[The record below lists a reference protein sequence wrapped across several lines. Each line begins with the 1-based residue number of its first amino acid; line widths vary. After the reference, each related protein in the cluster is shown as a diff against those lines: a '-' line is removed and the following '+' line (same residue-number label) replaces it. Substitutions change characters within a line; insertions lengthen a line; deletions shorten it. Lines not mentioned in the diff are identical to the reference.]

1 MSDFT
6 LILLVN
12 GRENFTKRWL
22 EYMSLV
28 NFKHKI
34 VIGNGNKKRLFI
46 KKKLI
51 TQDIQNLKSS
61 TIVIIIKIIK
71 IIIL

>member
-22 EYMSLV
+22 EYMSLI

-34 VIGNGNKKRLFI
+34 VIGNENKKKDHL
-46 KKKLI
+46 
-51 TQDIQNLKSS
+51 LK
-61 TIVIIIKIIK
+61 KIITHK
-71 IIIL
+71 RYSKLNIKLYWIHS

>member
-46 KKKLI
+46 KK
-51 TQDIQNLKSS
+51 NN
-61 TIVIIIKIIK
+61 
-71 IIIL
+71 